1 MFIQVKATLL
11 TKQLWPNVKEAPV
24 MSVNHSRLTSFVSY
38 GFDKKKNHPHRSF
51 VAKTSLGRSYLHI
64 VFLAGE

>member
-11 TKQLWPNVKEAPV
+11 TKQLWPNVKEAAI
-24 MSVNHSRLTSFVSY
+24 MSVNHSYLTLFMSY
-38 GFDKKKNHPHRSF
+38 GYDKKKNHPHQSF